1 MKRHRKGYGP
11 DRWTISWEIKVRN
24 KEASVY
30 ERDKRRTMRRMD
42 SRQAASWTAREQ
54 DVVVLPV

>member
-11 DRWTISWEIKVRN
+11 DRWTIPWEIKVRN

-30 ERDKRRTMRRMD
+30 ERDKRRTMRRTD
-42 SRQAASWTAREQ
+42 SRQAASWTASEQ